1 MGKRSVWWDR
11 IVQRVD
17 LPVEAIPGQSIL
29 ELLGDNRVLIEGHRG
44 VSQYG
49 TDKIGVNL
57 PFGVVCISGCNLE
70 LTHMTRSQLVI
81 RGRIDS
87 IQLHRRK

>member
-1 MGKRSVWWDR
+1 MGKRSAWWNR
-11 IVQRVD
+11 ITQGVD
-17 LPVEAIPGQSIL
+17 LPGEAVPGQSIL

-49 TDKIGVNL
+49 TERIGVNL
-57 PFGVVCISGCNLE
+57 TFGTVCISGCDLE

-81 RGRIDS
+81 RGRIDF

>member
-1 MGKRSVWWDR
+1 MGKRSEWWER
-11 IVQRVD
+11 FTQGGD
-17 LPVEAIPGQSIL
+17 LPGEAIPGQSIL

-49 TDKIGVNL
+49 TEKIGVKL
-57 PFGVVCISGCNLE
+57 SFGMVCITGCNLE

-81 RGRIDS
+81 CGRIDS